1 MNLGF
6 TCLFNP
12 IDCATSSVAAWF
24 HSIPLVWLLL
34 CALVAGLLL
43 GAWLG
48 KIGVGVVQASVV
60 GILLFWRQRGPA
72 VLEENDFDPPARPKK
87 PKPSKPIG
95 DDWLS
100 KVRRGEKLD

>member
-12 IDCATSSVAAWF
+12 IDCLTGNVAAWF
-24 HSIPLVWLLL
+24 ASIPLAWLLL
-34 CALVAGLLL
+34 GALVAGMLL

-48 KIGVGVVQASVV
+48 KIGVGAVIAGVI

-72 VLEENDFDPPARPKK
+72 VLEEGDMDPPVRPKK
-87 PKPSKPIG
+87 PKPAKPKG
-95 DDWLS
+95 PQFPPD
-100 KVRRGEKLD
+100 VY

>member
-1 MNLGF
+1 MSGL

-12 IDCATSSVAAWF
+12 LDCATSNVAAWF

-34 CALVAGLLL
+34 IALGLGMLL

-48 KIGVGVVQASVV
+48 KLGVGVLLASVF
-60 GILLFWRQRGPA
+60 GILLFWRQRGPR
-72 VLEENDFDPPARPKK
+72 VLEEGDMDPPVRPKK
-87 PKPSKPIG
+87 PKPSKPVG
-95 DDWLS
+95 DDWFS